1 MEIILLDTNIVSFL
15 FKKDTRAVLYEPY
28 LKNKILAISLM
39 TVAELYQWTEVCKWG
54 NRRISQLEKSL
65 AAHYSILPIDM
76 ELCRLWGRIRAEC
89 QAAGRPISP
98 QDAWIGATALRYGLS
113 LITHNP
119 KDFESIENI
128 KIITMIG

>member
-1 MEIILLDTNIVSFL
+1 MGKSPDKPLRKNPCSLLFDSS
-15 FKKDTRAVLYEPY
+15 DRYGAMPTR
-28 LKNKILAISLM
+28 
-39 TVAELYQWTEVCKWG
+39 Q
-54 NRRISQLEKSL
+54 
-65 AAHYSILPIDM
+65 
-76 ELCRLWGRIRAEC
+76 WGRIRAEC
-89 QAAGRPISP
+89 RAAGRPISP